1 MKKKPL
7 VLLILDGFGCNQ
19 NNYYNAIQSATTP
32 KWDSIWAEHPKTT
45 ILTSGSSVGLPEGQ
59 MGNSEV
65 GHLTLGAGR
74 LIFQNLTRINKAIA
88 DGSFS
93 RNEVYCRAI
102 DNAIVTDKSI
112 HILGL
117 LSEGGVHSH
126 EDHINAAIRL
136 AVERG
141 AKNVFL
147 HAFLDGRDCP
157 PGEAKLSLQKTQNLF
172 DSLGKGRIAS
182 LVGRFYAMDRDQNWD
197 RTRHAYKLI
206 TEAVAPYEA
215 DNALDALDAAYRRN
229 ETDEFVSATKIL
241 GKDRSEAK
249 IEDGDSVIFMNFRPD
264 RARQLSHALVD
275 KKPFKAFKRTVYR
288 DLASFVMT
296 TQYEKS
302 LNQHCAFPPQ
312 TIDNSIGKY
321 LADLG
326 KNQLRIA
333 ETEKY
338 AHVTFFFNGGEE
350 ALLTR
355 EQRILLPSPNVDTY
369 DLQPEMS
376 APKVTE
382 KLVEAIKSEYFDV
395 IICNYANCDMVGHTG
410 NFEASIQAV
419 EAVDD
424 ALNQVLEA
432 ISDVD
437 GEALVTADHGNVEQ
451 MFDHINHQPHTQHT
465 TFPVPF
471 VYVGTRKL
479 NLRNGGTLADVA
491 PTMLE
496 LLGLRKPKEMTGQ
509 SLIE

>member
-1 MKKKPL
+1 M
-7 VLLILDGFGCNQ
+7 
-19 NNYYNAIQSATTP
+19 
-32 KWDSIWAEHPKTT
+32 
-45 ILTSGSSVGLPEGQ
+45 
-59 MGNSEV
+59 
-65 GHLTLGAGR
+65 
-74 LIFQNLTRINKAIA
+74 
-88 DGSFS
+88 
-93 RNEVYCRAI
+93 
-102 DNAIVTDKSI
+102 
-112 HILGL
+112 
-117 LSEGGVHSH
+117 
-126 EDHINAAIRL
+126 
-136 AVERG
+136 
-141 AKNVFL
+141 
-147 HAFLDGRDCP
+147 
-157 PGEAKLSLQKTQNLF
+157 
-172 DSLGKGRIAS
+172 
-182 LVGRFYAMDRDQNWD
+182 
-197 RTRHAYKLI
+197 
-206 TEAVAPYEA
+206 
-215 DNALDALDAAYRRN
+215 
-229 ETDEFVSATKIL
+229 
-241 GKDRSEAK
+241 
-249 IEDGDSVIFMNFRPD
+249 IFMNFRPD

-275 KKPFKAFKRTVYR
+275 KKPFKAFNRAVHR

-296 TQYEKS
+296 TQYERS

-350 ALLTR
+350 ALLTG

-382 KLVEAIKSEYFDV
+382 KLIEAIKSEHFDV

-432 ISDVD
+432 ISAVG

-471 VYVGTRKL
+471 VYIGTRKL
-479 NLRNGGTLADVA
+479 NLRKGGTLADVA

-496 LLGLRKPKEMTGQ
+496 LLGLEKPKEMTGQ